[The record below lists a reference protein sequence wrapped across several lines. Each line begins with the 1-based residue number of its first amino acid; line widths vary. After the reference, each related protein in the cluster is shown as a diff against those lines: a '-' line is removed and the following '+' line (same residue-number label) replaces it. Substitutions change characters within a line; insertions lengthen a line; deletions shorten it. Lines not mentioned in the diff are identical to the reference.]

1 MSESNNIISIA
12 LLVGKIVV
20 LALLATTGDSSFIYQ
35 NF

>member
-1 MSESNNIISIA
+1 MIDRKTTISIA

-20 LALLATTGDSSFIYQ
+20 LVLLATAADGGFIYQ